1 MRLRKPHY
9 IAILVGLGIII
20 LDFIFFLKTKTFFFI
35 FGLAILLSLIPFFI
49 DLVYGAKKEKEK
61 EEMFIE
67 FVSDLNESVK
77 TGIPI
82 SKSIL
87 NISKR
92 NYKALDVHVKKLANQ
107 IMLGIPLKK
116 ALETFARDSRSN
128 IIARTIELISQAERA
143 GGKIESILESALV
156 NVQEISEIKKKRT
169 AAIHGMV
176 MQGYII
182 FFIFLIIMVFVQ
194 LKFIPAV
201 LSTLSGLEAAGTQV
215 GGFGAFGVGLTPAT
229 TDVEFINNLV
239 LALILMQGFFT
250 GFVISKLSEGKL
262 FAGLKH
268 SFILMALSFLIL
280 EGAKLFIK

>member
-116 ALETFARDSRSN
+116 ALETFARD
-128 IIARTIELISQAERA
+128 
-143 GGKIESILESALV
+143 
-156 NVQEISEIKKKRT
+156 
-169 AAIHGMV
+169 
-176 MQGYII
+176 
-182 FFIFLIIMVFVQ
+182 
-194 LKFIPAV
+194 
-201 LSTLSGLEAAGTQV
+201 
-215 GGFGAFGVGLTPAT
+215 
-229 TDVEFINNLV
+229 
-239 LALILMQGFFT
+239 
-250 GFVISKLSEGKL
+250 
-262 FAGLKH
+262 
-268 SFILMALSFLIL
+268 
-280 EGAKLFIK
+280 